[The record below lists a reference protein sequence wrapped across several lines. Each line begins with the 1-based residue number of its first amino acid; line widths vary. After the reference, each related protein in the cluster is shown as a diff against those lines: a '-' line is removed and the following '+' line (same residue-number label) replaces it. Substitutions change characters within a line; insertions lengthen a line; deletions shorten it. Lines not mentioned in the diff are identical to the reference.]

1 VTSLERRRGIAK
13 RCFVR
18 SRRAATAS
26 TRWRPQFQPLLCFCR
41 RCRSQTLLS
50 LQVLADG
57 TLLNEGAAALQWIAD
72 QAPES
77 GLAPANGTS
86 ARYLLQAKL
95 NYLASEVHASFGPL
109 FNPTLTP
116 EARAAQVEKLNT
128 KLKWVEEKELAN
140 GEKKFILGDAF
151 TVADA
156 YFYIITTWAGYV
168 GLELSKGVQAYRD
181 SIAAIDFV
189 KDAHAA
195 MAAASPKKA

>member
-1 VTSLERRRGIAK
+1 
-13 RCFVR
+13 
-18 SRRAATAS
+18 
-26 TRWRPQFQPLLCFCR
+26 LCFPRLCPAHPPP
-41 RCRSQTLLS
+41 LP
-50 LQVLADG
+50 QVLADG

-109 FNPTLTP
+109 FNPALTG

-181 SIAAIDFV
+181 NIAAIDFV
-189 KDAHAA
+189 KEAHAA